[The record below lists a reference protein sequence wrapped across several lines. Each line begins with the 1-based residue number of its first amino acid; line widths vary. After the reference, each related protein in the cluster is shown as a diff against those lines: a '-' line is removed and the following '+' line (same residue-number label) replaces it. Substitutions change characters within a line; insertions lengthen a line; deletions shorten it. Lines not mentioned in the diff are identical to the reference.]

1 MSLRPVLAAALAALA
16 VAAPFAFQ
24 QKTPIFRSEA
34 NYVEVTARVV
44 DREGRFIDG
53 LTAADFEIRE
63 ENRRQIVETAMRVD
77 LPTPWGAGR
86 TATAPV
92 YNPELAGNLRVAS
105 GRVYLMYLSSAGA
118 GDIPV
123 TRKIA
128 KEFVA
133 SYLHADDVVALWSLN
148 GLVAFTNDRERLNA
162 GIDRF
167 LGDDETFQAVKGTK
181 DLGVI
186 EPSLN
191 SALDWF
197 SSVQGR
203 KKSVLLFTAGFTGL
217 GPITSQ
223 AALPSRPTYLLD
235 RPDVQVY
242 AIDTRGLVAPTYRS
256 TAGAAASAAAG
267 SVTEQAEGFFSS
279 VMHLKWM
286 AEDTGGFAIVNINE
300 YPDAFRRIVEENSTY
315 YVLGYQTSVK
325 PRPNWDYRELS
336 VKVTK
341 PGLKGAR
348 VQARKGYI
356 AR

>member
-1 MSLRPVLAAALAALA
+1 MSFRPVLAAALAALA
-16 VAAPFAFQ
+16 VAAPLAFQ

-44 DREGRFIDG
+44 DRDGRFIDG

-63 ENRRQIVETAMRVD
+63 ENRRQTVEMALRVD
-77 LPTPWGAGR
+77 LPTPWAAGGM
-86 TATAPV
+86 ATAPV
-92 YNPELAGNLRVAS
+92 YNPELAGNLRVAG
-105 GRVYLMYLSSAGA
+105 GRVYLMYLSSAG
-118 GDIPV
+118 GSDVPV

-133 SYLHADDVVALWSLN
+133 RYLHADDVVALWSLN

-162 GIDRF
+162 GIDLF

-181 DLGVI
+181 DVGVV

-203 KKSVLLFTAGFTGL
+203 KKSVLLFTAGLTGL
-217 GPITSQ
+217 GPVNSEI
-223 AALPSRPTYLLD
+223 AIPSRPTYLLD
-235 RPDVQVY
+235 RADVQVY
-242 AIDTRGLVAPTYRS
+242 AIDTRGLATNGGWTPS
-256 TAGAAASAAAG
+256 AATATAAASAATSRAD
-267 SVTEQAEGFFSS
+267 QFFSS
-279 VMHLKWM
+279 IFQLKWM
-286 AEDTGGFAIVNINE
+286 AEDTGGFAIVNHND
-300 YPDAFRRIVEENSTY
+300 YQNGFRRIVEENSTY